1 MFIIPFGCFAFQTSR
16 VFLALV
22 EEMHAAQSDLASASG
37 LDSSRPRQPAA
48 PPATSAALMH
58 ALLHRLDVQAA
69 HIANAISRE
78 ELPVFLL
85 ALRVDP
91 TFVRPYLIPLVLA
104 STSLTVC
111 LSASTSRQEAGRFD
125 DRGDNALHFAVRQLA
140 APAVAQRLLLRFG
153 SLARQVLSTCSW
165 SY

>member
-1 MFIIPFGCFAFQTSR
+1 
-16 VFLALV
+16 
-22 EEMHAAQSDLASASG
+22 MHV
-37 LDSSRPRQPAA
+37 
-48 PPATSAALMH
+48 
-58 ALLHRLDVQAA
+58 LLHRLDVQAA
-69 HIANAISRE
+69 HIANVISRE